1 MHSLVSLALLLAPF
15 CVLHAAELNT
25 DFDTPESAEPW
36 TLHHEGAGVAAIDQG
51 ALLIDMTAPRA
62 GKHAWAELERT
73 LKLPLTLQ
81 WDQQIATD
89 SPHLY
94 LAGVWFGVPEM
105 TLAVA
110 GLSGQPLGNAAHCAG
125 ARGDKALEPGRWY
138 RLELHVGSDWEAHLR
153 VGDRETG
160 EQVAEFTRRLGG
172 LVGRL
177 CRLGFYHNQERMIGP
192 DEYPQNRGASRFDN
206 IRLTAAAIVPGA
218 LEDYRDA
225 ELRGFDP
232 RAPMTFNRA
241 TRWLGEAD
249 GLRGTVLAY
258 DAGPLLTLTGT
269 KQAGSWHPNRL
280 CKVQPVSDT
289 ESVFTRPNDL
299 DGYDVAAVRTFQW
312 CIRQRPTLEYRIT
325 PEAGRCYLS
334 ITQVCP
340 YLGNGIEL
348 FRTEPTTGPVN
359 GSVDLGRV
367 FAERGLGDR
376 QFAEIGVFVYQD
388 RPPEGL
394 SEGRARLSISLTG
407 PGALV
412 TTPQVVRTS
421 DRAADGVDI
430 YAVLAG
436 PDGQLVHAP
445 DASLRAQVGDRSIPM
460 SELGKSGVFRCR
472 LQGLPMGDTSVA
484 LSATDAAGNEHAATL
499 TVTITDADD
508 FLRWEPP
515 VSTYQTADGRVLP
528 CLLGDLYAWA
538 PILDPARVGR
548 EVVVST
554 DRWRAL
560 SADEQAKVRLLKLR
574 TLSREEIHAQ
584 LAAHHAAGMR
594 VIRLAMNVT
603 PHEAYLDAGG
613 HVSMQGLET
622 LQIILS
628 ECRALGMKAL
638 LNLFHYP
645 YGSPGTGR
653 YPPWQQYVDAGYN
666 SPASF
671 TDPTLRPML
680 KSYLSELLTVLRD
693 DPAMMAYSLTGEND
707 QTHGPEFINDLFGH
721 VKACAPNQMVTQ
733 EQGGGAQ
740 SMGGGNPWGTDA
752 YKPTHSAGL
761 GYRTYY
767 TAGAKSDA
775 YFMACA
781 RAYRA
786 NPPVFC
792 AEFASGPG
800 WYPGFAATWTHPDFI
815 TKVRD
820 NCWASLLCQQTMC
833 ISWSAPWTQEERTVP
848 QACADLIDWTGFVRA
863 KPDIAVNLRNLTP
876 ELLMR
881 LAELESRLA
890 ALGLDCD
897 FIWEGHEDVGAP
909 SDYALV
915 LDPQADFDPSSVP
928 AEILAARPVLATGDY
943 SVSYLTNPERSA
955 LVAFVKNTAEYKLGP
970 GYGTGVNELHRQRV
984 RQSPL
989 TLTLRGVKSG
999 CRCRVYDID
1008 LRSVVFESPCFPDLS
1023 VDLGNTNH
1031 DFAVVVW

>member
-1 MHSLVSLALLLAPF
+1 MHFLLGLALSLAAV
-15 CVLHAAELNT
+15 CALHGAELAT
-25 DFDTPESAEPW
+25 DFEKPESTEPW
-36 TLHHEGAGVAAIDQG
+36 ILHQEGDGVVSIDHG
-51 ALLIDMTAPRA
+51 SLLMDMTAPRV
-62 GKHAWAELERT
+62 GKHAWVELDRT
-73 LKLPLTLQ
+73 VKLPLTLR
-81 WDQQIATD
+81 WDQQIATN

-105 TLAVA
+105 FLAVA
-110 GLSGQPLGNAAHCAG
+110 GLSGQPLGNVAHCAG
-125 ARGDKALEPGRWY
+125 ARGDRALEPGRWY
-138 RLELHVGSDWEAHLR
+138 RLELQVGADWNAHLKAI
-153 VGDRETG
+153 DRATG
-160 EQVAEFTRRLGG
+160 EQVAEFTRRIGG

-177 CRLGFYHNQERMIGP
+177 CRLGFYHNQERAVGP

-206 IRLTAAAIVPGA
+206 ISLTADAIIAGRM
-218 LEDYRDA
+218 EDYRDA

-241 TRWLGEAD
+241 TRWLGEGD

-258 DAGPLLTLTGT
+258 DGGPLLTLTGT
-269 KQAGSWHPNRL
+269 RQAGSWHPNRL
-280 CKVQPVSDT
+280 CKVEPVSDT
-289 ESVFTRPNDL
+289 ESIFTRPNDL

-312 CIRQRPTLEYRIT
+312 CIRQRPTLEYRMT

-348 FRTEPTTGPVN
+348 FRTEPTTDSIN
-359 GSVDLGRV
+359 GSVDLDKL

-376 QFAEIGVFVYQD
+376 QFAEIGVFIYQD
-388 RPPEGL
+388 RPPAGMP
-394 SEGRARLSISLTG
+394 EGRAKLSISLTG

-412 TTPQVVRTS
+412 TSPQIVRTS

-436 PDGQLVHAP
+436 PDGQLRHAP
-445 DASLRAQVGDRSIPM
+445 DASLRAQVGDKRIAM
-460 SELGKSGVFRCR
+460 HELADTGVFTCR
-472 LQGLPMGDTSVA
+472 LQGLPMGDTPVS
-484 LSATDAAGNEHAATL
+484 LSANGDAGNEYASSLIVTL
-499 TVTITDADD
+499 TNPDD
-508 FLRWEPP
+508 FLRWAPP
-515 VSTYQTADGRVLP
+515 FSTYQTGDGRVSP
-528 CLLGDLYAWA
+528 CLLGDLYAWT
-538 PILDPARVGR
+538 PVLGPTEVGR
-548 EVVVST
+548 RVVVSA
-554 DRWRAL
+554 DDWRAL
-560 SADEQAKVRLLKLR
+560 STEEQSRVRLLKLR
-574 TLSREEIHAQ
+574 TLSRKEIHSQ

-628 ECRALGMKAL
+628 ECRALGMKAV
-638 LNLFHYP
+638 LNVFHYP
-645 YGSPGTGR
+645 YGSPSTGR
-653 YPPWQQYVDAGYN
+653 YPPWQQYVDAGYK
-666 SPASF
+666 STASF
-671 TDPTLRPML
+671 TDPVLRPML

-707 QTHGPEFINDLFGH
+707 QTYGPEFINDLFDH
-721 VKACAPNQMVTQ
+721 VKAYAPAQMVTQ

-740 SMGGGNPWGTDA
+740 SMSGGNPWGADE

-767 TAGAKSDA
+767 TAGARSDA

-833 ISWSAPWTQEERTVP
+833 ISWSAPWTQEERTIP
-848 QACADLIDWTGFVRA
+848 QACADLIDWTRFVRA
-863 KPDIAVNLRNLTP
+863 KPDIAVKLQKLTP
-876 ELLMR
+876 DLLSR
-881 LAELESRLA
+881 LTDLESRLA
-890 ALGLDCD
+890 AFGLDCD
-897 FIWEGHEDVGAP
+897 YIWEGHEDVAAP

-915 LDPQADFDPSSVP
+915 LDPQADFAPDSVP
-928 AEILAARPVLATGDY
+928 AEILASRPLLTTGEY
-943 SVSYLTNPERSA
+943 SVSYLMNSERSA

-970 GYGTGVNELHRQRV
+970 GYGTAVNELHRQRV
-984 RQSPL
+984 RRSPL
-989 TLTLRGVKSG
+989 ALSLRGLKPGS
-999 CRCRVYDID
+999 RCRVYDVDQRSIVFEGSCAPDLTID
-1008 LRSVVFESPCFPDLS
+1008 LGD
-1023 VDLGNTNH
+1023 TNH